1 MDRDRVLSLLDSYA
15 RTRLDARALHP
26 LLLEL
31 AEVVGPG
38 PHPGDGR
45 PPGTSCRPHEPAIH
59 GIPRFSLPTFLSLE
73 SRSRPAR
80 PVGARHDLPWF
91 PDPPWCRGSVRW
103 SPACPPNWPRS
114 RWSGSTEPSG
124 CTIRNTNAS
133 TWRSRDTKS
142 ERRRRSSKANSGPDH
157 STPDTRKMTST
168 RPTRCCSQV
177 GLKWSAK
184 ESEVPI
190 RMPARPAV

>member
-1 MDRDRVLSLLDSYA
+1 MDRDRALSLLDSYA

-31 AEVVGPG
+31 AEVLDRAPTQVM
-38 PHPGDGR
+38 DGHR
-45 PPGTSCRPHEPAIH
+45 ALHADHMNLRYTEYPDFRCRPSCLWNL
-59 GIPRFSLPTFLSLE
+59 GLVPRDQWVQDMIS
-73 SRSRPAR
+73 
-80 PVGARHDLPWF
+80 PWF
-91 PDPPWCRGSVRW
+91 PGPPWCRGSVRW

-133 TWRSRDTKS
+133 TWRSRGTES
-142 ERRRRSSKANSGPDH
+142 GRRRRSSKANSGPDH

-168 RPTRCCSQV
+168 RPTRCCSQA
-177 GLKWSAK
+177 GLKWPAK

>member
-38 PHPGDGR
+38 SHPGDGR

-59 GIPRFSLPTFLSLE
+59 GIPRF
-73 SRSRPAR
+73 RCRPSCLWNLGLVPR
-80 PVGARHDLPWF
+80 DQWVQDMISPWF
-91 PDPPWCRGSVRW
+91 PGPPWCRGSVRW

-124 CTIRNTNAS
+124 CTTRNTNAS
-133 TWRSRDTKS
+133 TWRARDTES
-142 ERRRRSSKANSGPDH
+142 GRRRRSSKANSGPDH
-157 STPDTRKMTST
+157 STPDTRRMTST
-168 RPTRCCSQV
+168 RPTRCCSQA
-177 GLKWSAK
+177 GLKWPAK

-190 RMPARPAV
+190 RMQARPAV